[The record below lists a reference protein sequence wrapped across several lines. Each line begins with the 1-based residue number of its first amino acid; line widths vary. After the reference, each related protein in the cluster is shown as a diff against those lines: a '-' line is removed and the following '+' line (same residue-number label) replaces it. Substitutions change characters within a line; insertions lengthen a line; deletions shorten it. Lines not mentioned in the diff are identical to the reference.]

1 MRGRSFGGTQPAA
14 APLLLEGLQEG
25 GFSLKPPLGCTQ
37 PRGHLGELRTCPS
50 LLLEVWK
57 FTAGAKMSPGWTR
70 AAARCADVWRH
81 LMGGEITAA
90 ENTFP
95 SLPARG
101 CQPAACPGGQR
112 VPSWGLGARSSFPE
126 PHRSPRVPQRPGAL
140 SWLRHWASPPVLLN
154 TGPRGSKKSKFGRF
168 CHITVFYFIF
178 FRGRCHV
185 GVQSAP

>member
-1 MRGRSFGGTQPAA
+1 
-14 APLLLEGLQEG
+14 
-25 GFSLKPPLGCTQ
+25 
-37 PRGHLGELRTCPS
+37 
-50 LLLEVWK
+50 
-57 FTAGAKMSPGWTR
+57 MSPGWTR

-81 LMGGEITAA
+81 LIGAEITAA

-112 VPSWGLGARSSFPE
+112 VPSWGLGAWSSFPE

-154 TGPRGSKKSKFGRF
+154 KGPWGCLRGSKKVKIWPFLPHHS
-168 CHITVFYFIF
+168 ILFYF

-185 GVQSAP
+185 VVQNAP